1 MAVAY
6 TTKATRL
13 QRGYGCRVYRD
24 GVLIVEARCKTR
36 QDIAP
41 TMRDL
46 LRTLDKLGGDAY
58 TSAAR
63 RRIGKPGNAQIAV
76 RHLWAR

>member
-1 MAVAY
+1 MTY

-13 QRGYGCRVYRD
+13 QSGYGCRVYLD

-63 RRIGKPGNAQIAV
+63 RRIGRPGNAQLSV

>member
-1 MAVAY
+1 MTY

-13 QRGYGCRVYRD
+13 QRGYGCRVYCN

-63 RRIGKPGNAQIAV
+63 RRISRPGNAQLSV

>member
-1 MAVAY
+1 MTY

-13 QRGYGCRVYRD
+13 ARGYGCRVYRD
-24 GVLIVEARCKTR
+24 GVLIVEARCKDR
-36 QDIAP
+36 QEIAP

-46 LRTLDKLGGDAY
+46 LRTLDKLGGDSY

-63 RRIGKPGNAQIAV
+63 RRIGKLGNAQLSV